1 MRKKLLSEHNR
12 LRDELENLKTVMA
25 RRIAHDESKFDQ
37 KILEKD
43 LDCEKWFKSKKQ
55 ELKQMQAATYIMKSI
70 FEARRLTLKEYMKQK
85 EDEFVQE
92 KFEWEQDLA
101 KTKIRL
107 RDQEADFQKHLDW
120 QTGEWEKRQQNTE
133 DEKDSVQAENRLLQ
147 QHLNL
152 KKEECDELHK
162 EKYEQSQALEQLRN
176 RLLHVERADEL
187 LKANSQIE
195 ALEAELKR
203 TKRTIHERQQA
214 EADSLRRELMEY
226 VKFIVHILPE
236 ELQNKVKEQGIMP
249 GMNLSV
255 LAPPDS
261 RGRPP
266 QRRKQPVQ
274 HRVSHAVQS
283 SPYS

>member
-1 MRKKLLSEHNR
+1 
-12 LRDELENLKTVMA
+12 
-25 RRIAHDESKFDQ
+25 
-37 KILEKD
+37 
-43 LDCEKWFKSKKQ
+43 
-55 ELKQMQAATYIMKSI
+55 MKSI

-147 QHLNL
+147 QQLNL

-187 LKANSQIE
+187 LK
-195 ALEAELKR
+195 
-203 TKRTIHERQQA
+203 
-214 EADSLRRELMEY
+214 
-226 VKFIVHILPE
+226 
-236 ELQNKVKEQGIMP
+236 
-249 GMNLSV
+249 
-255 LAPPDS
+255 
-261 RGRPP
+261 
-266 QRRKQPVQ
+266 
-274 HRVSHAVQS
+274 
-283 SPYS
+283 